1 MNKALAPKHIIITR
15 GGVTMSKY
23 VYPAIFTKE
32 DKGYSV
38 RFPDVEGCYTQGET
52 ITEAMDMA
60 KDALNLMLYG
70 FEEDGVA
77 INPPSDINSICTEA
91 NEFTT
96 LISCDTMEYRRFY
109 DNKAVKKTLT
119 IPNWLNTVAE
129 KANVNFS
136 ATLQEALISKLH
148 LN

>member
-1 MNKALAPKHIIITR
+1 
-15 GGVTMSKY
+15 
-23 VYPAIFTKE
+23 
-32 DKGYSV
+32 
-38 RFPDVEGCYTQGET
+38 
-52 ITEAMDMA
+52 
-60 KDALNLMLYG
+60 MLYG
-70 FEEDGVA
+70 FEEDEIT

-136 ATLQEALISKLH
+136 ATLQEALISKLN

>member
-1 MNKALAPKHIIITR
+1 
-15 GGVTMSKY
+15 MSKY
-23 VYPAIFTKE
+23 VYPAIFAKE

-38 RFPDVEGCYTQGET
+38 CFPDVQGCYTQGET
-52 ITEAMDMA
+52 LTEAMDMA

-70 FEEDGVA
+70 FEEDGIA
-77 INPPSDINSICTEA
+77 INPPSDINSICTGA

-119 IPNWLNTVAE
+119 IPSWLNTVAE

-136 ATLQEALISKLH
+136 ATLQEALISKLN